1 MRILILL
8 ITAIALSA
16 FAKEKVFGNGVL
28 PLFLKNFDTNFDDL
42 IDEEER
48 QAIRD
53 LRAKLR
59 EKRRTSIDLNQDG
72 KISEDE
78 VAMAQAALRD
88 QIEQRRLQKFS
99 SIAGEDSLISPEE
112 YMTIPGVRTL
122 PDFIFDA
129 VWSRLDTDGSGD
141 ISPEE
146 FLLRLLK
153 H

>member
-1 MRILILL
+1 MRTFLL
-8 ITAIALSA
+8 LLTAIATPV
-16 FAKEKVFGNGVL
+16 FAQKKMFGDGSL
-28 PLFLKNFDTNFDDL
+28 PDFLKHFDTNTDGI

-59 EKRRTSIDLNQDG
+59 EEKRTSIDLNQDG
-72 KISEDE
+72 EISKNE
-78 VAMAQAALRD
+78 VAIARATLRE
-88 QIEQRRLQKFS
+88 QIEQRRLEKFP
-99 SIAGEDSLISPEE
+99 SIAGEDDLISPGE
-112 YMTIPGVRTL
+112 YMTIPGVNTL

-129 VWSRLDTDGSGD
+129 IWSRLDADGSGA

-146 FLLRLLK
+146 FLLRLRT